1 MAIEENKPRLVAP
14 EPQAGD
20 QAVGAGLL
28 RPRTLAEFVG
38 QDELKR
44 RLRIFLDAALQRGDP
59 LDHVL
64 LSGPA
69 GLGKTTLAHIVAK
82 EMGATLHITSGP
94 AIQRSG
100 DLASIV
106 SNIQKRDVL
115 FIDEIHRI
123 SRPAE
128 EVLYTAMEDFRLDIV
143 MGKGP
148 AARTLRL
155 PLPPFTLIGATTR
168 TGLLTNPLRDRFG
181 ITANLEFYSEDE
193 LVHIVARGG
202 DLLGLK
208 LDAEGTREIARRSR
222 GTPRVAL
229 RVLRNVR
236 DVAQVRN
243 QGLVTRQ
250 VAREALDLLQIDELG
265 LDPMDRRMME
275 LLVFRYREFP
285 VGLETLAV
293 TLGEQPDTIAEVIE
307 PFLIKVGFLARTPR
321 GRVAT
326 PQAFVHFGVPPAAA
340 SAAGHGT
347 QPHLNFDG
355 KQEEE

>member
-1 MAIEENKPRLVAP
+1 MAIEERLVSPQPKP
-14 EPQAGD
+14 EEQA
-20 QAVGAGLL
+20 AGASVL
-28 RPRTLAEFVG
+28 RPRTLEEFVG
-38 QDELKR
+38 QEDLKR
-44 RLRIFLDAALQRGDP
+44 RLQIFLDAARQRGDP

-69 GLGKTTLAHIVAK
+69 GLGKTTLAHIMAN
-82 EMGATLHITSGP
+82 EMTATLHVTSGP

-100 DLASIV
+100 DLASIL
-106 SNIQKRDVL
+106 SNLQRKDVL

-128 EVLYTAMEDFRLDIV
+128 ETLYTAMEDFRLDIV

-181 ITANLEFYSEDE
+181 ITANLEFYSDDD
-193 LVHIVARGG
+193 LVHIISRGG
-202 DLLGLK
+202 KLLGVV
-208 LDAEGTREIARRSR
+208 LDGAGTREIARRSR

-229 RVLRNVR
+229 RVLKNVR
-236 DVAQVRN
+236 DVAQVRSH
-243 QGLVTRQ
+243 GVVTRS
-250 VAREALDLLQIDELG
+250 VAREALDLLQIDEQG
-265 LDPMDRRMME
+265 LDPIDRRLMD
-275 LLVFRYREFP
+275 LLVNRYRDFP
-285 VGLETLAV
+285 VGIDTLAV

-307 PFLIKVGFLARTPR
+307 PYLIKIGYLARTPR

-326 PQAFVHFGVPPAAA
+326 PQAFTYFGVAAA
-340 SAAGHGT
+340 PGE
-347 QPHLNFDG
+347 QQRLDFDEG
-355 KQEEE
+355 GGS